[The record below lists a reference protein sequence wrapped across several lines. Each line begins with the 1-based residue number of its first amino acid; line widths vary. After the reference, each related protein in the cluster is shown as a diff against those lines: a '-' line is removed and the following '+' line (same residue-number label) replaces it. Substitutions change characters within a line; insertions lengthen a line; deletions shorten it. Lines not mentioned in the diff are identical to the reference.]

1 MLTPWQKSKYQIKI
15 KIEGLIILTE
25 LIFVIFVLF
34 IALVSLGICYK
45 RIRFHKQKAEEKLAA
60 YRILIHH
67 LPFAWCSWY
76 AEEDQVTTSQNF
88 LQLLGIDNQQPFNLQ
103 DIFRLF
109 GQSSLS
115 QFQRALQHLYAYG
128 GEFSLQLTIDHP
140 IEKELIVNGMLI
152 GFEHYQHILPVK
164 DHVTKQMII
173 LSLQDITV
181 TSNDLRRQQKQ
192 FTEFEQEL
200 EMLRQYVESIPIA
213 IWFRDAQGRIRH
225 CNNFYA
231 KALGTSSSRVIAE
244 SLELIKKSPQSY
256 KNNTQQTI
264 TKQHAVIDGQRR
276 LLEIREIPI
285 PQKGSIGFAQDITE
299 LELWESD
306 RQRHDQAQREIL
318 ENLSNPIAIYGAD
331 TRLQYFN
338 SAYLKIFQFQE
349 AFLYSRPRFS
359 EVLDDLRK
367 RRKMQEVNDFPKH
380 KEKRN
385 ALFNTIFEPIHEIHH
400 QPDGTFLKM
409 TLSPHALGGILLI
422 FEDITDKLALERGY
436 NTLLAVQKET
446 IDNLHEGL
454 AVVGS
459 DLRLRLCNKAFCEL
473 LKLTEEQKKT
483 GIHVTDILQA
493 AKPLLFE
500 ESYNYWEMHV
510 YELCENR
517 HPFTELIDS
526 LGGQKIQIAYIPL
539 PDGSHLFS
547 FIDIS
552 DRWKF
557 EQTIRER
564 NEALEQADRFKTD
577 FISHVSYELR
587 APLNTITGFID
598 ILKNQYFGPL
608 NERQLDYC
616 QGISES
622 SQKLMQLISDM
633 IDLASIEAG
642 KLVLH
647 YHEIE
652 LDRFLESCAALIK
665 NHAYDQG
672 IELSVV
678 NNTKINTFN
687 GDEKRLKHVMF
698 NLLSKALKF
707 TLPGGKITII
717 AFNVEDQPDML
728 GLCVSDSGVG
738 ISTTDQQKI
747 FDMFENGSNLHMAKK
762 GVGLGLPL
770 VKRLIELHQGQ
781 VYITSKINE
790 GTQVI
795 FHLPIHQPS
804 LI

>member
-1 MLTPWQKSKYQIKI
+1 M
-15 KIEGLIILTE
+15 TE
-25 LIFVIFVLF
+25 LIFVISILF
-34 IALVSLGICYK
+34 IALVTLGIIYK
-45 RIRFHKQKAEEKLAA
+45 HFHFQKQTIEEKLAA
-60 YRILIHH
+60 YRILLHH
-67 LPFAWCSWY
+67 LPFSWCSWY
-76 AEEDQVTTSQNF
+76 VDEDQLIISQNF
-88 LQLLGIDNQQPFNLQ
+88 LQLLGIDNAHSFGLK

-128 GEFSLQLTIDHP
+128 GEFSLQLTIEYP
-140 IEKELIVNGMLI
+140 IEKELIVNGILI
-152 GFEHYQHILPVK
+152 GLEHYQHALPGK
-164 DHVTKQMII
+164 YDTPKQMIV
-173 LSLQDITV
+173 LSIQDIT
-181 TSNDLRRQQKQ
+181 TSSNDLRRQQKQ
-192 FTEFEQEL
+192 FIEFEQEL
-200 EMLRQYVESIPIA
+200 EMLRQYTEHIPIA
-213 IWFRDAQGRIRH
+213 TWFRDTQGRIRH
-225 CNNFYA
+225 CNNLYA
-231 KALGTSSSRVIAE
+231 KALGTSPSRIIAE
-244 SLELIKKSPQSY
+244 NLELIKKPTID
-256 KNNTQQTI
+256 KNVKQPTI
-264 TKQHAVIDGQRR
+264 KQHAVIDGQRR
-276 LLEIREIPI
+276 LLEIQEIPI

-299 LELWESD
+299 LEQWESD
-306 RQRHDQAQREIL
+306 SHLHAQAQREIL
-318 ENLSNPIAIYGAD
+318 ENLSNPIAIYGSD

-349 AFLYSRPRFS
+349 TFLYSKPRFS

-473 LKLTEEQKKT
+473 LQLTEDKKKT
-483 GIHVTDILQA
+483 GIHVTDILHTT
-493 AKPLLFE
+493 KPLLFE
-500 ESYNYWEMHV
+500 DSYNYWEAHI

-517 HPFTELIDS
+517 HTSTELVDS
-526 LGGQKIQIAYIPL
+526 LNGQKIQITYIPL

-598 ILKNQYFGPL
+598 ILRNQYFGPL
-608 NERQLDYC
+608 NERQIDYC

-652 LDRFLESCAALIK
+652 LGRFLESCAALIK
-665 NHAYDQG
+665 NRAYDQG
-672 IELSVV
+672 VELSVI
-678 NNTKINTFN
+678 NNTNIDIFS

-707 TLPGGKITII
+707 TLPGGKVSII
-717 AFNVEDQPDML
+717 AFHVENQPNML

-738 ISTTDQQKI
+738 ISSINQQKI
-747 FDMFENGSNLHMAKK
+747 FDMFENGSHLHMAKK

-790 GTQVI
+790 GTKVI
-795 FHLPIHQPS
+795 FHLPIHQSPLMQS
-804 LI
+804 DAF

>member
-1 MLTPWQKSKYQIKI
+1 MP
-15 KIEGLIILTE
+15 IIFTL
-25 LIFVIFVLF
+25 L
-34 IALVSLGICYK
+34 IALVILGIGYR
-45 RIRFHKQKAEEKLAA
+45 RIHFQKQIAEAKLCAH
-60 YRILIHH
+60 RILVHH
-67 LPFAWCSWY
+67 LPFSWCSWY
-76 AEEDQVTTSQNF
+76 VGEDLVITSQNF
-88 LQLLGIDNQQPFNLQ
+88 LKLLGIDDHRSFGLQ
-103 DIFRLF
+103 DVFRLF

-128 GEFSLQLTIDHP
+128 GEFSLQLTIEHP
-140 IEKELIVNGMLI
+140 HERELIMNGTLI
-152 GFEHYQHILPVK
+152 GFEHYQHIFPTK
-164 DHVTKQMII
+164 PNSTKQMII
-173 LSLQDITV
+173 LSLQDV
-181 TSNDLRRQQKQ
+181 TATSGDLRRQQRQ
-192 FTEFEQEL
+192 FIEFEQEL
-200 EMLRQYVESIPIA
+200 DMLRQYVEHIPIA
-213 IWFRDAQGRIRH
+213 IWFRDLQGRIRH
-225 CNNFYA
+225 CNSFYA
-231 KALGTSSSRVIAE
+231 KALETSPSRIIAE
-244 SLELIKKSPQSY
+244 SIELIKKPSGVLIDNL
-256 KNNTQQTI
+256 KEQTI
-264 TKQHAVIDGQRR
+264 TQQHAVIEGQRR
-276 LLEIREIPI
+276 LLEIQEIPI
-285 PQKGSIGFAQDITE
+285 PKKGSIGFARDITE
-299 LELWESD
+299 LEQWEGD

-349 AFLYSRPRFS
+349 AFLYSRPRFG
-359 EVLDDLRK
+359 EVLEDLRK

-385 ALFNTIFEPIHEIHH
+385 SLFNTIFEPIHEIHH

-436 NTLLAVQKET
+436 KTLLAVQKET

-459 DLRLRLCNKAFCEL
+459 DLRLRLCNKAFSEL
-473 LKLTEEQKKT
+473 LKLTEEQYKT
-483 GIHVTDILQA
+483 GAHITDILQA
-493 AKPLLFE
+493 AKPLLFD
-500 ESYNYWEMHV
+500 ESFKYWKDHIH
-510 YELCENR
+510 ELCENR
-517 HPFTELIDS
+517 RPFTELVDS
-526 LGGQKIQIAYIPL
+526 VNSLKIQISYIPL

-547 FIDIS
+547 FVDIS
-552 DRWKF
+552 DRWRF

-587 APLNTITGFID
+587 APLNTIAGFID
-598 ILKNQYFGPL
+598 ILRNQYFGPL
-608 NERQLDYC
+608 NERQIDYC

-642 KLVLH
+642 KLALH

-652 LDRFLESCAALIK
+652 LVRFLESCSALIK
-665 NHAYDQG
+665 NRAYDQG
-672 IELSVV
+672 VELSVV
-678 NNTKINTFN
+678 NNTNIEMFN

-707 TLPGGKITII
+707 TLPGGRIGIV
-717 AFNVEDQPDML
+717 AFNVENQPDML

-738 ISTTDQQKI
+738 ISATDQQRI
-747 FDMFENGSNLHMAKK
+747 FDMFEPGSRLHTTKK
-762 GVGLGLPL
+762 GAGLGLPL

-781 VYITSKINE
+781 VYITSKVNE

-795 FHLPIHQPS
+795 LHLPIQQPP
-804 LI
+804 LL

>member
-1 MLTPWQKSKYQIKI
+1 M
-15 KIEGLIILTE
+15 TE

-34 IALVSLGICYK
+34 IAFVFLCIAYRRLYLYKQSIEVKLVT
-45 RIRFHKQKAEEKLAA
+45 H
-60 YRILIHH
+60 RILIHH
-67 LPFAWCSWY
+67 LPFAWCGWY
-76 AEEDQVTTSQNF
+76 VGEDQVIASQNF
-88 LQLLGIDNQQPFNLQ
+88 LQLLGIDGQQAFGLQ
-103 DIFRLF
+103 NIFRLF

-128 GEFSLQLTIDHP
+128 GEFSLQLTIEQP
-140 IEKELIVNGMLI
+140 VEKELIINGMLI
-152 GFEHYQHILPVK
+152 DFDHYQHVLPIK
-164 DHVTKQMII
+164 NQAIKQMII
-173 LSLQDITV
+173 LSLQDITI
-181 TSNDLRRQQKQ
+181 TSNDLRGQQKQ
-192 FTEFEQEL
+192 FSEFEQEL
-200 EMLRQYVESIPIA
+200 EMLRQYVENIPMA
-213 IWFRDAQGRIRH
+213 LWFRDAQGRVRH

-231 KALGTSSSRVIAE
+231 KALGTSPSRVIAE
-244 SLELIKKSPQSY
+244 NLDLVTPTTSQWL
-256 KNNTQQTI
+256 KNNPSQTV
-264 TKQHAVIDGQRR
+264 TKQHSVIDGQRR
-276 LLEIREIPI
+276 LLEIQEVFIS
-285 PQKGSIGFAQDITE
+285 QKGSIGFARDITE
-299 LELWESD
+299 LEQWEHD

-400 QPDGTFLKM
+400 QPDGGFLKM

-459 DLRLRLCNKAFCEL
+459 DLRLRLCNKAFCQL
-473 LKLTEEQKKT
+473 LELTEDQKKA
-483 GIHVTDILQA
+483 GIHVTEILHA
-493 AKPLLFE
+493 AKPLLP
-500 ESYNYWEMHV
+500 ESSYEYWKKHV

-517 HPFTELIDS
+517 HSFTELLDS
-526 LGGQKIQIAYIPL
+526 LNGQKIQITYIPL

-587 APLNTITGFID
+587 APLNTIAGFID
-598 ILKNQYFGPL
+598 ILRNQYFGSL
-608 NERQLDYC
+608 NERQMDYC

-642 KLVLH
+642 KLVL
-647 YHEIE
+647 YYQEIE
-652 LDRFLESCAALIK
+652 LQRFLESCAALIK
-665 NHAYDQG
+665 NRAYDQG

-678 NNTKINTFN
+678 NNTNIEIFS

-717 AFNVEDQPDML
+717 AFHVEEQPNML

-738 ISTTDQQKI
+738 ISAVDQQKI
-747 FDMFENGSNLHMAKK
+747 FDMFENGTNVHVAKK

-781 VYITSKINE
+781 VFLTSKINE

-795 FHLPIHQPS
+795 FHLPIQQPH

>member
-1 MLTPWQKSKYQIKI
+1 M
-15 KIEGLIILTE
+15 
-25 LIFVIFVLF
+25 IFVISILF
-34 IALVSLGICYK
+34 IALVTLGIIYK
-45 RIRFHKQKAEEKLAA
+45 HFHFQKQTIEEKLAA
-60 YRILIHH
+60 YRILLHH
-67 LPFAWCSWY
+67 LPFSWCSWY
-76 AEEDQVTTSQNF
+76 VDEDQLIISQNF
-88 LQLLGIDNQQPFNLQ
+88 LQLLGIDNAHSFGLK

-128 GEFSLQLTIDHP
+128 GEFSLQLTIEYP
-140 IEKELIVNGMLI
+140 IEKELIVNGILI
-152 GFEHYQHILPVK
+152 GLEHYQHALPGK
-164 DHVTKQMII
+164 YDTPKQMIV
-173 LSLQDITV
+173 LSIQDIT
-181 TSNDLRRQQKQ
+181 TSSNDLRRQQKQ
-192 FTEFEQEL
+192 FIEFEQEL
-200 EMLRQYVESIPIA
+200 EMLRQYTEHIPIA
-213 IWFRDAQGRIRH
+213 TWFRDTQGRIRH
-225 CNNFYA
+225 CNNLYA
-231 KALGTSSSRVIAE
+231 KALGTSPSRIIAE
-244 SLELIKKSPQSY
+244 NLELIKKPTID
-256 KNNTQQTI
+256 KNVKQPTI
-264 TKQHAVIDGQRR
+264 KQHAVIDGQRR
-276 LLEIREIPI
+276 LLEIQEIPI

-299 LELWESD
+299 LEQWESD
-306 RQRHDQAQREIL
+306 SHLHAQAQREIL
-318 ENLSNPIAIYGAD
+318 ENLSNPIAIYGSD

-349 AFLYSRPRFS
+349 TFLYSKPRFS

-473 LKLTEEQKKT
+473 LQLTEDKKKT
-483 GIHVTDILQA
+483 GIHVTDILHTT
-493 AKPLLFE
+493 KPLLFE
-500 ESYNYWEMHV
+500 DSYNYWEAHI

-517 HPFTELIDS
+517 HTSTELVDS
-526 LGGQKIQIAYIPL
+526 LNGQKIQITYIPL

-598 ILKNQYFGPL
+598 ILRNQYFGPL
-608 NERQLDYC
+608 NERQIDYC

-652 LDRFLESCAALIK
+652 LGRFLESCAALIK
-665 NHAYDQG
+665 NRAYDQG
-672 IELSVV
+672 VELSVI
-678 NNTKINTFN
+678 NNTNIDIFS

-707 TLPGGKITII
+707 TLPGGKVSII
-717 AFNVEDQPDML
+717 AFHVENQPNML

-738 ISTTDQQKI
+738 ISSINQQKI
-747 FDMFENGSNLHMAKK
+747 FDMFENGSHLHMAKK

-790 GTQVI
+790 GTKVI
-795 FHLPIHQPS
+795 FHLPIHQSPLMQS
-804 LI
+804 DAF

>member
-1 MLTPWQKSKYQIKI
+1 MPELTI
-15 KIEGLIILTE
+15 LIAFIL
-25 LIFVIFVLF
+25 L
-34 IALVSLGICYK
+34 IALVIVGISYRRVLFQKQTAEAKLG
-45 RIRFHKQKAEEKLAA
+45 A

-67 LPFAWCSWY
+67 LPFSWCSWY
-76 AEEDQVTTSQNF
+76 VGEDRVITSQNF
-88 LQLLGIDNQQPFNLQ
+88 LKLLGIDEQRSFGQQDL
-103 DIFRLF
+103 FRLF

-128 GEFSLQLTIDHP
+128 GEFSLQLTIEHP
-140 IEKELIVNGMLI
+140 HERELVVNGSLI
-152 GFEHYQHILPVK
+152 EFEHYQHIFPSKLSPA
-164 DHVTKQMII
+164 KQMII
-173 LSLQDITV
+173 LSLQDV
-181 TSNDLRRQQKQ
+181 TASSSDLRRQQRQ
-192 FTEFEQEL
+192 FIEFEQEL
-200 EMLRQYVESIPIA
+200 DMLRQYVEHIPIA
-213 IWFRDAQGRIRH
+213 IWFRDLQGRIRH

-231 KALGTSSSRVIAE
+231 KALETSPSRIIAE
-244 SLELIKKSPQSY
+244 SIELIKKPSNVLVENLKEQTT
-256 KNNTQQTI
+256 TQ
-264 TKQHAVIDGQRR
+264 QHAVIEGQRR
-276 LLEIREIPI
+276 LLEIQEIPI
-285 PQKGSIGFAQDITE
+285 PKKGSIGFARDITE
-299 LELWESD
+299 LEQWEGD

-359 EVLDDLRK
+359 EVLEDLRK

-400 QPDGTFLKM
+400 QPDGAFLKM

-436 NTLLAVQKET
+436 KTLLAVQKET

-459 DLRLRLCNKAFCEL
+459 DLRLRLCNKAFSEL
-473 LKLTEEQKKT
+473 LKLTDEQYKT
-483 GIHVTDILQA
+483 GVHVTDILQA
-493 AKPLLFE
+493 AKPLLFD
-500 ESYNYWEMHV
+500 ESFNYWKNHIH
-510 YELCENR
+510 ELCENR
-517 HPFTELIDS
+517 TPFTELLDS
-526 LGGQKIQIAYIPL
+526 VNSLKIQISYIPL

-547 FIDIS
+547 FVDIS
-552 DRWKF
+552 DRWRF

-587 APLNTITGFID
+587 APLNTIAGFID
-598 ILKNQYFGPL
+598 ILRNQYFGPL
-608 NERQLDYC
+608 NERQVDYC

-642 KLVLH
+642 KLALH

-652 LDRFLESCAALIK
+652 LVRFLESCSALIK
-665 NHAYDQG
+665 NRAYDQG
-672 IELSVV
+672 VELSVA
-678 NNTKINTFN
+678 NNTNIDVFN

-707 TLPGGKITII
+707 TLPGGRISIV
-717 AFNVEDQPDML
+717 AFHVEDQPGML
-728 GLCVSDSGVG
+728 GLCVSDSGIG
-738 ISTTDQQKI
+738 ISATDQQKI
-747 FDMFENGSNLHMAKK
+747 FDMFEHGSRLHTTKK
-762 GVGLGLPL
+762 GAGLGLPL
-770 VKRLIELHQGQ
+770 VKKLIELHQGQ
-781 VYITSKINE
+781 VYIASKVNE

-795 FHLPIHQPS
+795 LHLPIEQPP
-804 LI
+804 LL

>member
-1 MLTPWQKSKYQIKI
+1 MV
-15 KIEGLIILTE
+15 ILTE
-25 LIFVIFVLF
+25 LAILVIFILC
-34 IALVSLGICYK
+34 IALVALGVVYK
-45 RIRFHKQKAEEKLAA
+45 RALFQKQAIEAKLAA
-60 YRILIHH
+60 HRILIHH
-67 LPFAWCSWY
+67 LPFSWCSWY
-76 AEEDQVTTSQNF
+76 VGEDNVITSQHF
-88 LQLLGIDNQQPFNLQ
+88 LQLLGIGSSQSFGLQ

-128 GEFSLQLTIDHP
+128 GEFSLQITIEHP
-140 IEKELIVNGMLI
+140 HERELIVSGSLI
-152 GFEHYQHILPVK
+152 GFEHYKHVLPIK
-164 DHVTKQMII
+164 NTAIKQMIL
-173 LSLQDITV
+173 LSLQDV
-181 TSNDLRRQQKQ
+181 TAVSNDLRRQHKQ
-192 FTEFEQEL
+192 FLEFEQEL
-200 EMLRQYVESIPIA
+200 DMLRQYVEHIPIA
-213 IWFRDAQGRIRH
+213 IWFRDLQGRIRH

-231 KALGTSSSRVIAE
+231 KALETSPSRVIAE
-244 SLELIKKSPQSY
+244 SLELVKKPFEHTQDPQ
-256 KNNTQQTI
+256 KKQI
-264 TKQHAVIDGQRR
+264 ATKQHAVIDGQRR
-276 LLEIREIPI
+276 LLEIQEISVST
-285 PQKGSIGFAQDITE
+285 KGSIGFARDITE
-299 LELWESD
+299 LEQWEND

-349 AFLYSRPRFS
+349 TFLYSRPRFS

-380 KEKRN
+380 KENRN

-409 TLSPHALGGILLI
+409 ILSPHALGGILLI

-454 AVVGS
+454 AVVGG
-459 DLRLRLCNKAFCEL
+459 DLRLRLCNKAFREL
-473 LKLTEEQKKT
+473 LQLNEEQQKAGT
-483 GIHVTDILQA
+483 HVAEILQA
-493 AKPLLFE
+493 TKSLLFE
-500 ESYNYWEMHV
+500 ESFNYWETHV
-510 YELCENR
+510 YELCETR
-517 HPFTELIDS
+517 HPATELLDS
-526 LGGQKIQIAYIPL
+526 AYGLKIQISYIPL

-587 APLNTITGFID
+587 APLNTIAGFID
-598 ILKNQYFGPL
+598 ILRNQYFGSL

-642 KLVLH
+642 KLALH

-652 LDRFLESCAALIK
+652 LERFLESCAALIK
-665 NHAYDQG
+665 NRAYDQG
-672 IELSVV
+672 VELSVV
-678 NNTKINTFN
+678 NNTNIDVFS

-707 TLPGGKITII
+707 TLPGGRISIV
-717 AFNVEDQPDML
+717 AFHVEDQPDMF

-738 ISTTDQQKI
+738 ISPSDQQKI
-747 FDMFENGSNLHMAKK
+747 FDMFENGTNTHTAKK
-762 GVGLGLPL
+762 GAGLGLPL

-781 VYITSKINE
+781 VFITSKVNE

-795 FHLPIHQPS
+795 FHLPIQQPS

>member
-1 MLTPWQKSKYQIKI
+1 M
-15 KIEGLIILTE
+15 TE
-25 LIFVIFVLF
+25 LAILVIFIFF
-34 IALVSLGICYK
+34 IALVILGITYK
-45 RIRFHKQKAEEKLAA
+45 RIHFQKQIIEEKLAA

-67 LPFAWCSWY
+67 LPFSWCSWY
-76 AEEDQVTTSQNF
+76 VGEDRVITSQNF
-88 LQLLGIDNQQPFNLQ
+88 LQLLGIDDHQSFGLQ

-128 GEFSLQLTIDHP
+128 GEFSLQLTIEHP
-140 IEKELIVNGMLI
+140 HERELIVNGTLI
-152 GFEHYQHILPVK
+152 GFEHYQHVLPIK
-164 DHVTKQMII
+164 HHSIKQMII
-173 LSLQDITV
+173 LSLQDV
-181 TSNDLRRQQKQ
+181 TATSSDLRRQQKQ

-200 EMLRQYVESIPIA
+200 DMLRQYVEHIPIA
-213 IWFRDAQGRIRH
+213 IWFRDMQGRIRH
-225 CNNFYA
+225 CNSFYA
-231 KALGTSSSRVIAE
+231 KALDTSPSRVIAE
-244 SLELIKKSPQSY
+244 SLELVKKHS
-256 KNNTQQTI
+256 NNSSENLKKQEI

-276 LLEIREIPI
+276 LLEIQEISVLK
-285 PQKGSIGFAQDITE
+285 KGSIGFARDITE
-299 LELWESD
+299 LEQWEGD

-349 AFLYSRPRFS
+349 AFLYGRPRFS
-359 EVLDDLRK
+359 EILDDLRK

-380 KEKRN
+380 KERRN

-409 TLSPHALGGILLI
+409 ILSPHALGGILLI

-473 LKLTEEQKKT
+473 LKLTKEQQQT

-500 ESYNYWEMHV
+500 ESFAYWESHV

-526 LGGQKIQIAYIPL
+526 VNGLKIQTSYIPL

-552 DRWKF
+552 DRWRF

-587 APLNTITGFID
+587 APLNTIAGFID
-598 ILKNQYFGPL
+598 ILRNQYFGPL
-608 NERQLDYC
+608 NERQVDYC

-642 KLVLH
+642 KLALH

-652 LDRFLESCAALIK
+652 LERFLESCAALIK
-665 NHAYDQG
+665 NRAYDQG
-672 IELSVV
+672 VELSVV
-678 NNTKINTFN
+678 NNTNIDVFS

-707 TLPGGKITII
+707 TLPGGRISIV
-717 AFNVEDQPDML
+717 AFHVEDQPDML

-738 ISTTDQQKI
+738 ISATDQQKI
-747 FDMFENGSNLHMAKK
+747 FDMFEHGSSLHTAKK
-762 GVGLGLPL
+762 GAGLGLPL

-781 VYITSKINE
+781 VYITSKVNE